1 MSETLARALAAPAP
15 AAQPMGNQDM
25 LARILMGNPDPG
37 LPQYPV
43 MEQAA
48 PMPMQA
54 PENGLERFRTI
65 LRNPEMATPEEQAML
80 RNMMMTAAGQGLAG
94 SAAGKLMDVLQRAGM
109 AGVMAKD
116 AIQKQEPA
124 P

>member
-1 MSETLARALAAPAP
+1 MSDSLARALAAPAP

-25 LARILMGNPDPG
+25 LARILMGTPDPG
-37 LPQYPV
+37 LPQYPG

-48 PMPMQA
+48 PMPMQE
-54 PENGLERFRTI
+54 PENSLQRFTRI
-65 LRNPEMATPEEQAML
+65 LRNPEFATPEEQVML
-80 RNMMMTAAGQGLAG
+80 RNMMMSAAGQGLAG
-94 SAAGKLMDVLQRAGM
+94 SAAGRLMDVLKSAGL

-116 AIQKQEPA
+116 ALPKQEPS

>member
-1 MSETLARALAAPAP
+1 MSDSLARALAAPSP

-37 LPQYPV
+37 APMYPG

-48 PMPMQA
+48 PMPMQS
-54 PENGLERFRTI
+54 PENGLQRFSTI
-65 LRNPEMATPEEQAML
+65 LRNPELATPEEQVML
-80 RNMMMTAAGQGLAG
+80 RNMMMSAAGQGLAG
-94 SAAGKLMDVLQRAGM
+94 SAAGKLMDVLKSAGL

-116 AIQKQEPA
+116 ALPGQEPS

>member
-1 MSETLARALAAPAP
+1 MSETLARALAAPA
-15 AAQPMGNQDM
+15 AQPFGNQDM

-37 LPQYPV
+37 LPQYPG

-48 PMPMQA
+48 PMPMQS
-54 PENGLERFRTI
+54 PENGLQRFSTI
-65 LRNPEMATPEEQAML
+65 LRNPELATPEEQAML

-116 AIQKQEPA
+116 ALPRQEP
-124 P
+124 

>member
-1 MSETLARALAAPAP
+1 MSDSLARALAAPAP

-25 LARILMGNPDPG
+25 LARILMGTPDPG
-37 LPQYPV
+37 LPQYPG

-48 PMPMQA
+48 PMQ
-54 PENGLERFRTI
+54 ENGLERFRTI
-65 LRNPEMATPEEQAML
+65 LRHPEMATPEEQAML
-80 RNMMMTAAGQGLAG
+80 RNMMMSAAGQGLAG
-94 SAAGKLMDVLQRAGM
+94 SAAGKLLDVLKSAGL

-116 AIQKQEPA
+116 ALPRQEPS

>member
-1 MSETLARALAAPAP
+1 MSENLARALAAPAP

-25 LARILMGNPDPG
+25 LARILMGNPGSG
-37 LPQYPV
+37 LPQYPG

-48 PMPMQA
+48 PMPMQS
-54 PENGLERFRTI
+54 PENGLQRFSAI
-65 LRNPEMATPEEQAML
+65 LRNPEMATPEEQIML
-80 RNMMMTAAGQGLAG
+80 RNMMMSAAGQGLAG
-94 SAAGKLMDVLQRAGM
+94 SAAGKLMDVLKSAGL

-116 AIQKQEPA
+116 AIQKQEPI

>member
-1 MSETLARALAAPAP
+1 MSETLARALAAPAL

-25 LARILMGNPDPG
+25 LARILMGNPDPR
-37 LPQYPV
+37 LPQYPGI
-43 MEQAA
+43 EQAV

-65 LRNPEMATPEEQAML
+65 LRNPEMATPEEQVML

-94 SAAGKLMDVLQRAGM
+94 SAAGKLMDVLQRAGL

-116 AIQKQEPA
+116 ALPRQEPS

>member
-25 LARILMGNPDPG
+25 LARILMSNPDPG
-37 LPQYPV
+37 LPQYPG

-48 PMPMQA
+48 PMPMQS
-54 PENGLERFRTI
+54 PENGLQRFSAI
-65 LRNPEMATPEEQAML
+65 LRNPEMATPEEQVML
-80 RNMMMTAAGQGLAG
+80 RNMMMSAAGQGLAG
-94 SAAGKLMDVLQRAGM
+94 SAAGKLMDVLKSAGL

-116 AIQKQEPA
+116 AIQKQEPI

>member
-1 MSETLARALAAPAP
+1 MSENLARALAAPAP
-15 AAQPMGNQDM
+15 AAQPMGQQDM

-37 LPQYPV
+37 APQYPG

-48 PMPMQA
+48 PMQ
-54 PENGLERFRTI
+54 ENSLQRFSTI
-65 LRNPEMATPEEQAML
+65 LRNPELATPEEHVML
-80 RNMMMTAAGQGLAG
+80 RNMMMSAAGQGLAG
-94 SAAGKLMDVLQRAGM
+94 SAAGKLMDVLKSAGM

-116 AIQKQEPA
+116 ALPRQEPA

>member
-1 MSETLARALAAPAP
+1 MSENLARALAAPAP

-25 LARILMGNPDPG
+25 LARILMGNPDPAA
-37 LPQYPV
+37 PMYPG

-48 PMPMQA
+48 PMQA
-54 PENGLERFRTI
+54 PENGLQRFSTI
-65 LRNPEMATPEEQAML
+65 LRNPELATPEEQVML
-80 RNMMMTAAGQGLAG
+80 RNMMMSAAGQGLAG
-94 SAAGKLMDVLQRAGM
+94 SAAGKLMDVLKSAGL

-116 AIQKQEPA
+116 ALPRQEPS

>member
-1 MSETLARALAAPAP
+1 MSDSLARALAAPPP

-25 LARILMGNPDPG
+25 LARILMGTPDPG

-48 PMPMQA
+48 PMPMPE
-54 PENGLERFRTI
+54 PENSLQRFTRI
-65 LRNPEMATPEEQAML
+65 LRNPELATPEEQVML
-80 RNMMMTAAGQGLAG
+80 RNMMMSAAGQGLAG
-94 SAAGKLMDVLQRAGM
+94 SAAGRLMDVLKSAGL

-116 AIQKQEPA
+116 ALPRQEPS

>member
-1 MSETLARALAAPAP
+1 MSENLARALAAPSP
-15 AAQPMGNQDM
+15 AAQPMGQQDM

-37 LPQYPV
+37 APMYPG

-54 PENGLERFRTI
+54 PENGLQRFSTI
-65 LRNPEMATPEEQAML
+65 LRNPELATPEEQVML
-80 RNMMMTAAGQGLAG
+80 RNMMMSAAGQGLAG
-94 SAAGKLMDVLQRAGM
+94 SAAGKLMDVLKSAGL

-116 AIQKQEPA
+116 ALPGQEPS

>member
-25 LARILMGNPDPG
+25 LARILMGTPDPG
-37 LPQYPV
+37 LPMYPG

-48 PMPMQA
+48 PMPMQE

-94 SAAGKLMDVLQRAGM
+94 SAAGRLMDVLQRAGM

>member
-1 MSETLARALAAPAP
+1 MSDSLARALAAPAP
-15 AAQPMGNQDM
+15 AAQPMGQQDM

-48 PMPMQA
+48 PMQ
-54 PENGLERFRTI
+54 ENGLQRFSTI
-65 LRNPEMATPEEQAML
+65 LRNPEMATPEEQIML
-80 RNMMMTAAGQGLAG
+80 RNMMMSAAGQGLAG
-94 SAAGKLMDVLQRAGM
+94 SAAGRLMDVLKSAGM

-116 AIQKQEPA
+116 ALPRQEPS

>member
-25 LARILMGNPDPG
+25 LARILMGTPDPS
-37 LPQYPV
+37 LPGYPG

-54 PENGLERFRTI
+54 PENGLQRFRTI
-65 LRNPEMATPEEQAML
+65 LRNPEMATPEEQIML
-80 RNMMMTAAGQGLAG
+80 RNMMMSAAGQGLAG
-94 SAAGKLMDVLQRAGM
+94 SAAGKLMDVLKSAGL
-109 AGVMAKD
+109 AGVMARD
-116 AIQKQEPA
+116 ALPRQETA

>member
-1 MSETLARALAAPAP
+1 MSENLARALAAPAP
-15 AAQPMGNQDM
+15 AAQPMGQQDM

-37 LPQYPV
+37 APQYPG

-54 PENGLERFRTI
+54 PENGLQRFSTI
-65 LRNPEMATPEEQAML
+65 LRNPELATPEEQVML
-80 RNMMMTAAGQGLAG
+80 RNMMMSAAGQGLAG
-94 SAAGKLMDVLQRAGM
+94 SAAGKLMDVLKSAGM

-116 AIQKQEPA
+116 ALPRQEPS

>member
-1 MSETLARALAAPAP
+1 MSESLARALAAPVP

-37 LPQYPV
+37 LPMYPS

-48 PMPMQA
+48 PMPMQP

-65 LRNPEMATPEEQAML
+65 LRNPEMATPEEQMML
-80 RNMMMTAAGQGLAG
+80 RNMMMSAAGQGLAG